1 MKLHIIGASKTEERE
16 NTAEA
21 IFEEII
27 AMNFPKLIKDISG
40 HDFKRH
46 CKLLTQ

>member
-1 MKLHIIGASKTEERE
+1 MGAPKGEERE
-16 NTAEA
+16 NMAET
-21 IFEEII
+21 IFEEIM

-46 CKLLTQ
+46 CKLLAQ